1 MYDPN
6 YIERDSTK
14 LAIVFRKLQ
23 FSVREKGLLS
33 KSIIKGSVSLF
44 KHVKKN
50 HLTGKPLNYPFIFKW
65 RTTPIISTFPS
76 IHPDL
81 SY

>member
-6 YIERDSTK
+6 YIERDSTQ

-50 HLTGKPLNYPFIFKW
+50 HLGLHLGN
-65 RTTPIISTFPS
+65 
-76 IHPDL
+76 L
-81 SY
+81 